1 MTEYALPCIRHL
13 YNVSACTQLE
23 LGNIWRNVNQFSDQ
37 YNSLVK
43 NLEHTFTKV
52 NYALQ
57 GLQNQWQPVTEQVRF
72 NASNI
77 RILVQSNEECQA
89 SLAALQAHVNNSL
102 INADKRFLDKLKKQF
117 SDLSTVVANAREELL
132 QQVAS
137 LNLCL
142 QSVESDVHHF
152 SEVLGQFNRAQRDG
166 YNSTASSSG
175 VSSDCEIVQAN
186 SMKIFL
192 Y

>member
-43 NLEHTFTKV
+43 NLEHTFTEV
-52 NYALQ
+52 NFALQ

-89 SLAALQAHVNNSL
+89 SLTALQAQVNNSL
-102 INADKRFLDKLKKQF
+102 INADKQFLDKLKKQF
-117 SDLSTVVANAREELL
+117 SDLSTVVANTREELL
-132 QQVAS
+132 QQVAL
-137 LNLCL
+137 LNLRL
-142 QSVESDVHHF
+142 QSVESDV
-152 SEVLGQFNRAQRDG
+152 
-166 YNSTASSSG
+166 
-175 VSSDCEIVQAN
+175 
-186 SMKIFL
+186 
-192 Y
+192 